1 MCELGYIMGST
12 LGWFEVLVWDVSA
25 THLGNEKWWMSKP
38 NYDSVGFKGVK
49 TCASTSFF
57 WIKNEPNWYGWF
69 MPEST
74 RVYFTF
80 IPSLVRMCF
89 IDGTNVFLNCFSH
102 SPKLLWMSNAIRATL
117 RLPII
122 IPILVRMLQCL
133 FDLIFINLY
142 IRKSKF
148 FKPNCS
154 FFGY

>member
-49 TCASTSFF
+49 TCASTSFLDKKWAKSIWLIHG
-57 WIKNEPNWYGWF
+57 WIDKGLFYLH
-69 MPEST
+69 
-74 RVYFTF
+74 YL
-80 IPSLVRMCF
+80 LVRMCF
-89 IDGTNVFLNCFSH
+89 IDGANVFLNCFSH

-117 RLPII
+117 RLPVI

-133 FDLIFINLY
+133 FDFFYQFIY
-142 IRKSKF
+142 KKI
-148 FKPNCS
+148 
-154 FFGY
+154 